1 MDSMTTH
8 SKIIPFNDSEP
19 RSTYYRFSLDDL
31 HPFDRMKCVLE
42 QWFFYSYL
50 KETTTS
56 VSTIPSF
63 KDSLDKY
70 VLQLPATIP
79 GVHGALEEMYQLG
92 LRLIQQLQEERYE
105 STSYMDA
112 YVIFNQPP
120 MDKNELF
127 QIVYDSRLYISSMTQ
142 PFLVEW
148 FATLGRMSEF
158 EDYPDGVMHGAA
170 FFIPNAEV
178 VHNYNPEVAENDNQD
193 YGICVN
199 LEAKPIASFK
209 LKSEAPERLTGI
221 LSILDRC
228 DFKVGSPLKL
238 DDLIGYLASFS
249 IDHDR
254 YIMKFMDP
262 HAPKSVV
269 DVCYDLVTGSSF
281 TQDNAG
287 VLVDHGI
294 FIQLLKRYIAEQQL
308 LPCQDSELFGALIEK
323 LGADPKIVNYF
334 VQPDEAITGAEAFAF
349 RRSEYAS
356 LFADK
361 FFAGME
367 ADDEDTPEDQPADE
381 EDTGDEQ
388 EDEQEQ
394 QTSPEVED
402 TVTGAEEDGLDQGQ
416 MDPES
421 DTAEET
427 SEKPEIDPDKMLLE
441 LVQPNETLADYIY
454 REMVSRRITAILQNP
469 PESARPNDLLML
481 KRWKSRWLYLTS
493 IACLRDFLSR
503 VSIRLSEV

>member
-1 MDSMTTH
+1 MNSITTH

-56 VSTIPSF
+56 TSTIPSF
-63 KDSLDKY
+63 KDSLDLY
-70 VLQLPATIP
+70 TSELPGTIP
-79 GVHGALEEMYQLG
+79 GIHGALEEMYQLG
-92 LRLIQQLQEERYE
+92 IRLIQQLQNEQYT
-105 STSYMDA
+105 SVSYMDA

-127 QIVYDSRLYISSMTQ
+127 QIVYDSRLYTSSMTQ
-142 PFLVEW
+142 VFLVEW
-148 FATLGRMSEF
+148 FATIGKMYEF
-158 EDYPDGVMHGAA
+158 EDYPEGVIHSAA
-170 FFIPNAEV
+170 FYVPNAEV
-178 VHNYNPEVAENDNQD
+178 VQNYNPEVAKEENQD
-193 YGICVN
+193 YSVCVN
-199 LEAKPIASFK
+199 LEARPIVSFK
-209 LKSEAPERLTGI
+209 LKPMMENIPGVFG
-221 LSILDRC
+221 ILDRC
-228 DFKVGSPLKL
+228 TFTTGTPLRI
-238 DDLIGYLASFS
+238 DDIIGYLASFS

-262 HAPKSVV
+262 QAPRSVV

-281 TQDNAG
+281 TQNNAG

-294 FIQLLKRYIAEQQL
+294 FIQLMQRYVTEHQL

-323 LGADPKIVNYF
+323 LGADPKVVNYF
-334 VQPDEAITGAEAFAF
+334 VQPDEAVTGAEAFAF

-356 LFADK
+356 LFAAK
-361 FFAGME
+361 FFPGME
-367 ADDEDTPEDQPADE
+367 ADDEEAPEDQPDDE
-381 EDTGDEQ
+381 EEPGDDQ
-388 EDEQEQ
+388 EDDQEQ

-402 TVTGAEEDGLDQGQ
+402 TVTGTEEDEPTQEP

-421 DTAEET
+421 DTAEEP